1 MFQHVAGK
9 SEAREREIGAKSGNF
24 WLYTETMT
32 ANMRVNEI
40 SKGENIR
47 LRKKNVVVKM
57 VKCLLVRGVRKNKWK
72 EKANP
77 ETKDVE
83 GKKRRSVSY
92 QEKFKQRAVNS
103 I

>member
-47 LRKKNVVVKM
+47 LRKKM
-57 VKCLLVRGVRKNKWK
+57 WL
-72 EKANP
+72 
-77 ETKDVE
+77 
-83 GKKRRSVSY
+83 
-92 QEKFKQRAVNS
+92 
-103 I
+103 